1 MTDQD
6 ELSPQDEAISSL
18 SEIISELTSPAR
30 SLKLILRKAQ
40 HVCEILG
47 WDSQKTWFQ
56 AELSGYSSEVSLPAH
71 RIIPGKKKYQAS
83 RSTYDTMKW
92 QSEEMV
98 YGVNPDIFE
107 EEDDVLEVRAGI
119 DWFLAASRTGYTEQT
134 DETKEVTSPSGKRRT
149 TMARVRTFSAAEIAA
164 SLSEIEG
171 RVYNFASKAYVQL
184 KYGTAI
190 ADIWG
195 EYRAK
200 VEAALSQLDL
210 TDHLQ
215 AIESGLQS
223 TNPEI
228 YRSAILGCRN
238 LLNDIANH
246 LWRDPRQRYE
256 HLPGQTEDGKL
267 DVSRGKFGNRIAAYL
282 HQKGLTGTRGRYMR
296 READRLAES
305 IQSLISFQSEAHEPL
320 SRQDARSAAIATY
333 VLVGEL
339 VSRTDLQ
346 PIEEYGQPSVED

>member
-1 MTDQD
+1 
-6 ELSPQDEAISSL
+6 
-18 SEIISELTSPAR
+18 
-30 SLKLILRKAQ
+30 
-40 HVCEILG
+40 
-47 WDSQKTWFQ
+47 
-56 AELSGYSSEVSLPAH
+56 
-71 RIIPGKKKYQAS
+71 
-83 RSTYDTMKW
+83 MKW